1 MAKLFRPLPL
11 IVLAATLA
19 LVGLLAYGVAS
30 QEPDESVEDA
40 IASGR
45 PVAAP
50 TARLPRLDGAGE
62 GSVADYRGRVVV
74 LNYWASW
81 CKPCRTESPALERFH
96 GEISKKGGTVLGI
109 DVLDVAGDA
118 RDFVKEFGL
127 TYPML
132 RDAEA
137 STQRE
142 LGVLAYPE
150 TFVLD
155 RQGRITAVKRGPVD
169 EEWLRRKTEPLL

>member
-1 MAKLFRPLPL
+1 MRKLLRPVPL
-11 IVLAATLA
+11 VVLATTIA

-30 QEPDESVEDA
+30 QEPDEGVEDA
-40 IASGR
+40 IAKGR

-50 TARLPRLDGAGE
+50 TTSLPKLVGGGE
-62 GSVADYRGRVVV
+62 GSVADYRGKVVV

-96 GEISKKGGTVLGI
+96 REIVAKGGTVLGV
-109 DVLDVAGDA
+109 DVLDVASDA

-132 RDAEA
+132 RDADG

-150 TFVLD
+150 TFVVD
-155 RQGRITAVKRGPVD
+155 KAGKITAVKRGPVD
-169 EEWLRRKTEPLL
+169 EAWLRRETEPLL